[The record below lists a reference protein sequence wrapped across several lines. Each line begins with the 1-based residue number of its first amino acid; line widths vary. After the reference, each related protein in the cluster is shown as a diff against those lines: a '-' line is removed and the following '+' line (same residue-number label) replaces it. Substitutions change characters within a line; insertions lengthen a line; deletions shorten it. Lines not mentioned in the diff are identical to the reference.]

1 MLLRYY
7 WGTSKIVVLSFFFF
21 LPFPCFSLQVADR
34 CPYCNNSFDTSQFE
48 NDLDEYQIEAM
59 ESIVSSLSCKHIEHN
74 IKLIK
79 GPQDSGKTKL
89 ISAILASIGHTLR
102 CVVYAPSASD
112 IVGILNETK
121 NLNMS
126 HDQYKQFSEKAIV
139 FERTCDLG
147 ADFGHMSAEKAKLI

>member
-1 MLLRYY
+1 
-7 WGTSKIVVLSFFFF
+7 
-21 LPFPCFSLQVADR
+21 
-34 CPYCNNSFDTSQFE
+34 
-48 NDLDEYQIEAM
+48 M

-126 HDQYKQFSEKAIV
+126 HDQYKQFRNLDDSSGNYTI
-139 FERTCDLG
+139 
-147 ADFGHMSAEKAKLI
+147 AEKSWYLAGDKATNNQVRKW

>member
-21 LPFPCFSLQVADR
+21 AVSLLFFAGRWPMSILQQFIWYLSIRERSWWIPNRINGIHSIFSILQTHR
-34 CPYCNNSFDTSQFE
+34 T
-48 NDLDEYQIEAM
+48 
-59 ESIVSSLSCKHIEHN
+59 
-74 IKLIK
+74 

>member
-1 MLLRYY
+1 
-7 WGTSKIVVLSFFFF
+7 
-21 LPFPCFSLQVADR
+21 
-34 CPYCNNSFDTSQFE
+34 
-48 NDLDEYQIEAM
+48 M

-89 ISAILASIGHTLR
+89 ILAILASIGHTLC

-147 ADFGHMSAEKAKLI
+147 ADFGHMKTLDDSSGNYAIAEKSWYQLFLLEIKATNNQVRKW